1 MRYSGVLER
10 FLEANEGNLIWVI
23 LKDSNDTIL
32 GRLEEYEEEVIVLNI
47 AEKGDGVHTS
57 ITDVLLIFDLD
68 SVFGFTVGVES
79 LEVFN
84 KAIEDAR
91 RTRMDLRMRMD
102 ANEIA

>member
-1 MRYSGVLER
+1 MRYSSVLER
-10 FLEANEGNLIWVI
+10 FLEANEGKLIWVI
-23 LKDSNDTIL
+23 LKDSGDTLL

-47 AEKGDGVHTS
+47 AERQGENVD

-84 KAIEDAR
+84 KSIEDAR
-91 RTRMDLRMRMD
+91 RTRVDLRRRMD
-102 ANEIA
+102 EREIA

>member
-1 MRYSGVLER
+1 MRYSSVLER
-10 FLEANEGNLIWVI
+10 FLEANEGKLIWVI
-23 LKDSNDTIL
+23 LKDSMDTLL

-47 AEKGDGVHTS
+47 AERQGEHVD

-84 KAIEDAR
+84 KSIEDAR
-91 RTRMDLRMRMD
+91 RTRVDLRRRMD
-102 ANEIA
+102 EREIA

>member
-1 MRYSGVLER
+1 MRYRGVLER
-10 FLEANEGNLIWVI
+10 FLEANEGKLIWVI
-23 LKDSNDTIL
+23 LKDSNDTLL

-47 AEKGDGVHTS
+47 AEREGGHVE

-68 SVFGFTVGVES
+68 SVFGFTVGLES

-91 RTRMDLRMRMD
+91 RTRVDLRMRMD
-102 ANEIA
+102 EREIA

>member
-1 MRYSGVLER
+1 MRYSSVLER
-10 FLEANEGNLIWVI
+10 FLEANEGKLIWVI
-23 LKDSNDTIL
+23 LKDSGDTLL

-47 AEKGDGVHTS
+47 AERQGENVD

-91 RTRMDLRMRMD
+91 ITRVDLRRRMDER
-102 ANEIA
+102 EIA

>member
-1 MRYSGVLER
+1 MRYSSVLER
-10 FLEANEGNLIWVI
+10 FLEANEGKLIWVI
-23 LKDSNDTIL
+23 LKDSGDTLL

-47 AEKGDGVHTS
+47 AERQGEHVD

-84 KAIEDAR
+84 KSIEDAR
-91 RTRMDLRMRMD
+91 RTRVDLRRRMD
-102 ANEIA
+102 EREIA

>member
-1 MRYSGVLER
+1 MRYRGVLER
-10 FLEANEGNLIWVI
+10 FLEANEGKLIWVI
-23 LKDSNDTIL
+23 LKDSNDTLL

-47 AEKGDGVHTS
+47 AEREGGHVE

-68 SVFGFTVGVES
+68 SVFGFTVGLES

-102 ANEIA
+102 EREIA

>member
-10 FLEANEGNLIWVI
+10 FLEANEGKLIWVI
-23 LKDSNDTIL
+23 LKDSDDTLL

-47 AEKGDGVHTS
+47 AERQGGHVE

-79 LEVFN
+79 LEVFS
-84 KAIEDAR
+84 KAITDSKKLRADIR
-91 RTRMDLRMRMD
+91 RRMDER
-102 ANEIA
+102 EIA

>member
-10 FLEANEGNLIWVI
+10 FLEANEGKLIWVI
-23 LKDSNDTIL
+23 LKDSNDTLL

-47 AEKGDGVHTS
+47 AEREGGHVE

-68 SVFGFTVGVES
+68 SVFGFTVGLES

-91 RTRMDLRMRMD
+91 RTRVDLRMRMD
-102 ANEIA
+102 EREIA

>member
-1 MRYSGVLER
+1 MRYSSVLER
-10 FLEANEGNLIWVI
+10 FLEANEGKLIWVI
-23 LKDSNDTIL
+23 LKDSMDTLL

-47 AEKGDGVHTS
+47 AERQGENVD

-91 RTRMDLRMRMD
+91 RMRVDLRRLMD
-102 ANEIA
+102 EREIA

>member
-10 FLEANEGNLIWVI
+10 FLEANEGKLIWVI
-23 LKDSNDTIL
+23 LKDSNDTLL

-47 AEKGDGVHTS
+47 AERTGGHVE

-84 KAIEDAR
+84 KSIEDAR
-91 RTRMDLRMRMD
+91 MMRKDLRMRMD
-102 ANEIA
+102 ESEIT